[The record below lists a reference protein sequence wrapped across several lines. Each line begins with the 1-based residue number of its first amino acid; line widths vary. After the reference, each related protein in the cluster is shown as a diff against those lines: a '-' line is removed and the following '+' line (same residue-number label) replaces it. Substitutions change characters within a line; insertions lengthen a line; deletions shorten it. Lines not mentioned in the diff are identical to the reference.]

1 MKNNEEQQ
9 LTSIENER
17 NNQNAST
24 EMDINSKIENSSE
37 IRIHIKICEA
47 KELLKIKL
55 FKKPDPYVTIHMKSQ
70 PEETKTTHFKS
81 NTLNPV
87 WDEEFDLITS
97 NLNDTLLINMHHY
110 MNDQK
115 IMNEIEYQINELTVG
130 GPALKKEISITFNN
144 KNAGKFY
151 FEVQAFRIPKSDI
164 KPFCTFA
171 ATGEKFIDQKYYR
184 CNTCGLTA
192 KKSLGICE
200 HCMKCCHK
208 GHDVCLAFDADASVQ
223 SFCDCPGKCKCQC
236 MPETN
241 DLPCTAIETNGK
253 PINQPMFYCND
264 CDESCELLICQN
276 CAIKFHHGHQLVYLG
291 IVESEICQNEEF
303 NKE

>member
-17 NNQNAST
+17 NYT
-24 EMDINSKIENSSE
+24 
-37 IRIHIKICEA
+37 
-47 KELLKIKL
+47 
-55 FKKPDPYVTIHMKSQ
+55 
-70 PEETKTTHFKS
+70 
-81 NTLNPV
+81 
-87 WDEEFDLITS
+87 
-97 NLNDTLLINMHHY
+97 
-110 MNDQK
+110 
-115 IMNEIEYQINELTVG
+115 
-130 GPALKKEISITFNN
+130 
-144 KNAGKFY
+144 Y
-151 FEVQAFRIPKSDI
+151 FEVQAFRNPKSDI
-164 KPFCTFA
+164 KLFCTFA
-171 ATGEKFIDQKYYR
+171 ATSEKFIDQKYYR
-184 CNTCGLTA
+184 CNTCGLSA
-192 KKSLGICE
+192 KKSMGICE

-241 DLPCTAIETNGK
+241 DLPCTACETNGK

-264 CDESCELLICQN
+264 CDKSCELLICQN

-303 NKE
+303 NK